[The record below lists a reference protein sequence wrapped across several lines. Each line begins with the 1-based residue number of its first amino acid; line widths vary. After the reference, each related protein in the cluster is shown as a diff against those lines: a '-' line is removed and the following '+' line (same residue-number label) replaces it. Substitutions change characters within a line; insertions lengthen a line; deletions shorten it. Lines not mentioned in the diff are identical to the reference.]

1 MMYLFVAL
9 GCPHCTPPS
18 AVSPYSGQWPSTFGL
33 SHVAVS
39 SQHGWDKEFVSIFA
53 KAKIISLITC
63 TANTDC
69 PCFHGKGKES
79 HQFRQNLSMPHPA
92 WWYGV
97 AFHPIDAMQT
107 YLISPCLL
115 SIQYWFPPW
124 LWQGQRPT
132 GLCRSSLFPG
142 LLDNS
147 VKLPRFLLE
156 SQTRNAVRLSE
167 FLLDFH
173 GSPVNAL
180 VAPFISCFSTG
191 NCLARYKQFRIDL
204 QCSFVTP
211 RTFSSNLISAVV
223 TSSRNHWKLLHWS
236 WLRSFFLELTSPKSP
251 RSCPIRS

>member
-39 SQHGWDKEFVSIFA
+39 SQHGWDKGFVSIFA

-63 TANTDC
+63 TANTDY
-69 PCFHGKGKES
+69 PCFRDKGKES
-79 HQFRQNLSMPHPA
+79 HQSRQNLSMPHPA

-97 AFHPIDAMQT
+97 AFHPIDAMRT

-142 LLDNS
+142 LLGNTVSNFQDFYWS
-147 VKLPRFLLE
+147 HRQGMLSGFLNFFWIF
-156 SQTRNAVRLSE
+156 TGHLSM
-167 FLLDFH
+167 
-173 GSPVNAL
+173 
-180 VAPFISCFSTG
+180 
-191 NCLARYKQFRIDL
+191 
-204 QCSFVTP
+204 
-211 RTFSSNLISAVV
+211 
-223 TSSRNHWKLLHWS
+223 HWLLH
-236 WLRSFFLELTSPKSP
+236 SFLASPLATASP
-251 RSCPIRS
+251 GINSSG

>member
-1 MMYLFVAL
+1 MVWGSFSSNWCDANLPYLPLLAKHPVL
-9 GCPHCTPPS
+9 
-18 AVSPYSGQWPSTFGL
+18 
-33 SHVAVS
+33 VS
-39 SQHGWDKEFVSIFA
+39 SLVVAGPKTHRFV
-53 KAKIISLITC
+53 
-63 TANTDC
+63 
-69 PCFHGKGKES
+69 
-79 HQFRQNLSMPHPA
+79 QVLSFSRA
-92 WWYGV
+92 IG
-97 AFHPIDAMQT
+97 
-107 YLISPCLL
+107 
-115 SIQYWFPPW
+115 QY
-124 LWQGQRPT
+124 
-132 GLCRSSLFPG
+132 
-142 LLDNS
+142 S

-211 RTFSSNLISAVV
+211 RTVSINLISAVV